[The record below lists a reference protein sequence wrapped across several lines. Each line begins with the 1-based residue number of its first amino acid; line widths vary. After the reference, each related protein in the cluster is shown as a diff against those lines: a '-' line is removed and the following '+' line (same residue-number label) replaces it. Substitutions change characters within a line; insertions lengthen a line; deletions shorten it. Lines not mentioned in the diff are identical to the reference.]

1 MCDIT
6 LYTNTQVQGVPK
18 EDRKDQKKKI
28 LKEIMAKNFPNP
40 DKENEY
46 PDPGSSKDSKYNELE
61 EIPRCIIIII

>member
-28 LKEIMAKNFPNP
+28 LKEIMAKNFPYGKHSTTHQKVQLQV
-40 DKENEY
+40 DK
-46 PDPGSSKDSKYNELE
+46 
-61 EIPRCIIIII
+61 I